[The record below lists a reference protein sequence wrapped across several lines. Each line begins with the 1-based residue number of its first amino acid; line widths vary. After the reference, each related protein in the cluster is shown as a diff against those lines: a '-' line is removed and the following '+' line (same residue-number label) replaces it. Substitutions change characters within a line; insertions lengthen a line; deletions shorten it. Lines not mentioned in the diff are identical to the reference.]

1 MKEIYK
7 NFLKKYWIVIWL
19 LVTSLSLV
27 SVIVTQAAYNKTSTV
42 KSVVARVGTVGKH
55 FSSNYLQAG
64 SDMVNVPMYVNAED
78 TEPGDYIRIFNY
90 PYGNPGDPYYR
101 QITYTLSM
109 KLVYYNSNTDRYEAA
124 TAEIVGDRYITATL
138 DGSTYTFGKD
148 ENGYSNLGDTFTPVT
163 SALAGATAST
173 DSMKLTYSTNQV
185 STLSSNTALPAQPK
199 LYLEITAKPTPEN
212 TYLDLETIQARIDLK
227 LNGTV
232 IPVTW
237 SGYFNETA
245 SSPSLLEGFNYVI
258 AGVGSGSITL
268 SWNSDYVELNQN
280 FITELGLTPPAGS
293 GRKSITFPVD
303 SNTVSRYD
311 TQFYWTGAQGTD
323 ITWNDMGTLK
333 GSDANTNSSA
343 YVICTFTEIT

>member
-1 MKEIYK
+1 
-7 NFLKKYWIVIWL
+7 
-19 LVTSLSLV
+19 
-27 SVIVTQAAYNKTSTV
+27 
-42 KSVVARVGTVGKH
+42 
-55 FSSNYLQAG
+55 
-64 SDMVNVPMYVNAED
+64 MVNVPMYVNAED

-109 KLVYYNSNTDRYEAA
+109 KLVYYNSATEKYEALQRRLLE
-124 TAEIVGDRYITATL
+124 TDILLQLSMTL
-138 DGSTYTFGKD
+138 LIYSEKDG
-148 ENGYSNLGDTFTPVT
+148 NGYSNLGDTFTPVT
-163 SALAGATAST
+163 STLSGATAST

-185 STLSSNTALPAQPK
+185 TALSSSTALPAQPK

-212 TYLDLETIQARIDLK
+212 TYLDLETIKARIDLK

-245 SSPSLLEGFNYVI
+245 STPSSLEGFNYVI
-258 AGVGSGSITL
+258 AGVGSGNITL
-268 SWNSDYVELNQN
+268 SWDSTYLELNQN

-293 GRKSITFPVD
+293 GRKTITFPVD
-303 SNTVSRYD
+303 SNTISRYD
-311 TQFYWTGAQGTD
+311 TQFYWTGAQGTG

-343 YVICTFTEIT
+343 YVICTFTETT